1 MNDFFS
7 TIRHRH
13 SVRHYQSDMPIETE
27 KLHAVLECAIS
38 APSAGDL
45 QAYQIG
51 VLTDPALRAELAKV
65 TGQDFISEA
74 PVCLVFCT
82 DSERSATTFG
92 VRGRELF
99 ALQDATIAA
108 AYAQL
113 AAVAAG
119 LGSAWVGSFDEE
131 QVNHLLKLSAD
142 LKTVALLTLGYPSEN
157 PEASGRRHMNDMV
170 FHI

>member
-13 SVRHYQSDMPIETE
+13 SVRHYQTDMPVENE
-27 KLHAVLECAIS
+27 KLQAILESAVA
-38 APSAGDL
+38 APSAGDM
-45 QAYQIG
+45 QAYQVGILED
-51 VLTDPALRAELAKV
+51 VKRRSELAKI
-65 TGQDFISEA
+65 TGQGFITEA
-74 PVCLVFCT
+74 PICLVFCT
-82 DSERSATTFG
+82 DIERSAIAFG
-92 VRGRELF
+92 TRGRELY

-119 LGSAWVGSFDEE
+119 LGSAWVGYFNESE
-131 QVNHLLKLSAD
+131 VNHLLD
-142 LKTVALLTLGYPSEN
+142 LPTGLNAVALLTLGYAAER
-157 PEASGRRHMNDMV
+157 PESSSRRRMDDMI